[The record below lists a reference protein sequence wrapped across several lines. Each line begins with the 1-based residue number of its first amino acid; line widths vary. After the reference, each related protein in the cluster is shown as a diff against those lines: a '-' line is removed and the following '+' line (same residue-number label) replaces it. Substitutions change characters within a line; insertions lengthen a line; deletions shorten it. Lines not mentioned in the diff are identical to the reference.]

1 LQAYLVGKRH
11 RDKVS
16 QGRQFPEQDW
26 PSRLVSHP
34 RPAPPTA
41 EQAQARSKI
50 TREERETKAAEPA
63 LVCTARR

>member
-26 PSRLVSHP
+26 PSRLVP
-34 RPAPPTA
+34 RTAAPPEA
-41 EQAQARSKI
+41 EQAWARSEI

-63 LVCTARR
+63 LVCTDRR